1 LALVVLALQLPLKAV
16 MVVILFLVQLP
27 LLVVAVAAQCLLQ
40 AEMVAVQVVAV
51 EMVVGLGQVAMAQ
64 QVKGM
69 TVGTALLLRGKVL
82 AVAVERVLLVLLEVV
97 LTQEQD
103 QMVALVQ
110 QILILALQ

>member
-51 EMVVGLGQVAMAQ
+51 ELVVGLGQVAMAQ

-69 TVGTALLLRGKVL
+69 TVGMALLLRAKVL
-82 AVAVERVLLVLLEVV
+82 AVAVEQVLLVLLEGV
-97 LTQEQD
+97 LAQGHPA
-103 QMVALVQ
+103 VLGRH
-110 QILILALQ
+110 LQLLELQ